1 MAATVVA
8 STAHD
13 ILRNATSYKEDEVV
27 QGDRSQAKTMTC
39 LAVFWQFG
47 ALSVYQAQKCC
58 ASKALRQGRLVYMHN
73 DATENGACWLW
84 QKASEDCHQ
93 TIRKS
98 AALTQLQR
106 SLELPGQLDIVEAI
120 MTQDSSFE
128 FLRKCW
134 LAPSV
139 QQSTRSATAL
149 LHALTSLV
157 VLAKP
162 RTADITS
169 HQQHAIAQL
178 GSWVLEQRL
187 KPLYSHLSADDT
199 RRSSHTLALLTAI
212 ISLSPEHLALF
223 LQRFDFSLAA
233 LPKLAAPPALSKKQS
248 AEDAMV
254 TLTDRWTHA
263 KLAKRPSRAGFISLF
278 LACFDSACDA
288 AAVSA
293 LLTTHNLG
301 PLVLDSLSRD
311 PTVAAAEVCMSL
323 VHALQHTGVKVLQD

>member
-27 QGDRSQAKTMTC
+27 QGGPFPKQRRWTC

-58 ASKALRQGRLVYMHN
+58 ASKTLRQGCLVYMHD

-106 SLELPGQLDIVEAI
+106 SLELPGQLDIMEAI

-157 VLAKP
+157 ILAKP

-187 KPLYSHLSADDT
+187 KPLYSHLSAGRHQT
-199 RRSSHTLALLTAI
+199 QQPHTGIAYSH
-212 ISLSPEHLALF
+212 HLAVA
-223 LQRFDFSLAA
+223 RASCPVLAA
-233 LPKLAAPPALSKKQS
+233 
-248 AEDAMV
+248 
-254 TLTDRWTHA
+254 
-263 KLAKRPSRAGFISLF
+263 I
-278 LACFDSACDA
+278 
-288 AAVSA
+288 
-293 LLTTHNLG
+293 
-301 PLVLDSLSRD
+301 
-311 PTVAAAEVCMSL
+311 
-323 VHALQHTGVKVLQD
+323 